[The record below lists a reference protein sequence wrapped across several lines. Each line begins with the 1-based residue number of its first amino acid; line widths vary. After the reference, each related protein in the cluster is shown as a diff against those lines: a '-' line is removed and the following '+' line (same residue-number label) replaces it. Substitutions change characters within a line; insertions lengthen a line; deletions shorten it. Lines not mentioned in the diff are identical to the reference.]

1 MAETEDAG
9 AVAEAPA
16 AEEKREHVVS
26 TKNTFVIVEG
36 KESPIQGA
44 ECRSAPTVYRTPAAD
59 APPQTPEYWSV
70 QPGIEAPEGMP
81 SATAEGMPFPTLG
94 LDEDVGVGAYPVV
107 PLPSPPVQEESE
119 CIESFKSCLAGMFRH
134 LSGVLFLAS
143 REYPFCFN
151 VRLRLP
157 PSAPLE
163 EAAKRVARKGN
174 YPRESLH
181 IVQAHI
187 RSAQFLVWLQLLPL
201 PKSQYNMC
209 WDQTKSP
216 SGTCPK
222 AEMGKCRWN
231 HMPLVTITVALEH
244 GVAPPRAEVDMSPSL
259 IKNKPLKEGMKEEQY
274 PEKNSS
280 GSTAETTPG
289 SRTESADDDS

>member
-1 MAETEDAG
+1 
-9 AVAEAPA
+9 VA
-16 AEEKREHVVS
+16 
-26 TKNTFVIVEG
+26 
-36 KESPIQGA
+36 
-44 ECRSAPTVYRTPAAD
+44 
-59 APPQTPEYWSV
+59 
-70 QPGIEAPEGMP
+70 PGIAAPENLEVV
-81 SATAEGMPFPTLG
+81 AEGMPFPTLG
-94 LDEDVGVGAYPVV
+94 LEEDVGAGYPVV
-107 PLPSPPVQEESE
+107 PLPTPPVQEDSE
-119 CIESFKSCLAGMFRH
+119 CIESFKTCLADMFRH

-157 PSAPLE
+157 PSAPLA
-163 EAAKRVARKGN
+163 EAAKRVAKKSN
-174 YPRESLH
+174 YPRDSLR

-216 SGTCPK
+216 NGICPK
-222 AEMGKCRWN
+222 AEQGKCRWN

-244 GVAPPRAEVDMSPSL
+244 GVPPPRPGADASPST
-259 IKNKPLKEGMKEEQY
+259 IKNKPLDKNAKDEQY
-274 PEKNSS
+274 PEKKLNSS
-280 GSTAETTPG
+280 MSTAETTPG